1 LNNEFVTNE
10 ELKEIFADNEI
21 EIITTPYDNDL
32 EKAIDDFMLA
42 IIEALRIEKIMNWL
56 SDLADKIRSKF

>member
-1 LNNEFVTNE
+1 MNNEFVTNE